1 MTTTTSRPQPELL
14 ELVTVAEF
22 LIRNGHQGAASV
34 ATERLADGL
43 LAFYQTLPASA
54 SPEEDGLRREAL
66 RLWSEVRLI
75 GDRLRIGPLRRGVP
89 PLRRKVEALLML
101 DGMIGTQRPEALGS

>member
-1 MTTTTSRPQPELL
+1 VTTATSRHPSDLL

-34 ATERLADGL
+34 ATERLAEAL
-43 LAFYQTLPASA
+43 LAYYQDLPASR

-101 DGMIGTQRPEALGS
+101 ETMAAVPARPAPG

>member
-101 DGMIGTQRPEALGS
+101 EGMIGTQRSEAFGP